1 MFTETARR
9 LVDLAKDHACAQGG
23 QEVDLP
29 HLLAATAAD
38 MSSCLRLAQCLS
50 QGDADALRQSL
61 PAWTPPQPCG
71 RPMPPTFALREVL
84 AAALELASSAGVPD
98 LAHPGLVDARHL
110 VCALAASPE
119 VGRLLGGLA
128 PLGRSRQLDLLAQ
141 WYQEGMGDPQALA
154 QLVGRLR
161 SLRDDLL
168 GRVFGQDHAILAFEE
183 GLYHSQ
189 CAVLADQERRRPS
202 AVFLF
207 AGPPGVGKTYLAE
220 LAAARLER
228 PFKRFDMTGYSDS
241 LAYQQMVGY
250 AASYRGA
257 GPGALTGFVAKN
269 PDAVLLF
276 DEIEKA
282 NLTTIQLFYQVL
294 DAGLLEDKF
303 TEQAVGFRDTVII
316 FTTNAGESLYNNPN
330 QAGIGRLHAGYHKRT
345 LLGALMHEK
354 NPATGQPAFP
364 QAICSR
370 LGQGYPILFSPL
382 GINELEQVARAGLT
396 RGKRLLERQYLKE
409 ISFDPLVPMA
419 LVLREGPGA
428 DARQVTAEAD
438 KFLKGE
444 LFAYCGLF
452 APENLGAAFARFD
465 AIHVEVD
472 PQARRLE
479 GPAGEIFGQPPRP
492 AILLVA
498 EADFCQ
504 ACRQHLP
511 EVDWQAAQGAEEA
524 LDLLAARRPD
534 LVLLDLWLPG
544 RQEPGS
550 LGDLSG
556 TLYQGQDYVPLSS
569 RALESGRGV
578 LRAIHEH
585 YPEAPVY
592 LLSRPEDQPAGPAA
606 PSGLG
611 GSFCLDACLSSSEP
625 PSLGG
630 ARRVVDQELFLA
642 CVRAGGA
649 RGILTSDY
657 RGPGQGDRQ
666 ALLENLSLVAG
677 RLRREAAARA
687 LARERKVLGFQA
699 APALEPRARR
709 LVIKLRDFGLGRAVE
724 AADVG
729 QLVENVS
736 RPEVKFGDVIGAQE
750 AKEALGF
757 VVDWLR
763 DPGRYQA
770 LGIRPP
776 RGVLLTGPPG
786 TGKTLLAR
794 AVAGES
800 DCAFLER
807 PASSFVTVWQGSGP
821 QNVREL
827 FERAR
832 RYAPAVVFLDEI
844 DALGLRRAGLGGA
857 ARAQEETLAAM
868 LTEMDG
874 FGSKKAPPV
883 IVLAATNLA
892 GQLDDALKRRF
903 DREVE
908 VDLPDRAARLE
919 FLRRALAGRETSLV
933 GQETLERLAGQS
945 AGMSLAELERV
956 TQEASVRAAQEG
968 RRLDDGLMEEAF
980 EKLRMGRAR
989 PNQNPEVLLRVA
1001 RHEAGHA
1008 LLAWL
1013 GGRPPVQVTIVGRG
1027 SAGGYMEREVD
1038 EERLIQS
1045 LPDLEQHL
1053 REALAGRAAE
1063 LLYYGAEEGLS
1074 TGPSGDLRQ
1083 ASQLAR
1089 RMVGDLGMDPEVG
1102 LLTVP
1107 EGQGGGWTG
1116 RAAELADQAARRL
1129 LQRQFERTQELLAA
1143 NRDLL
1148 DRLVRELLAAN
1159 RLTRQD
1165 LERLWGPPRPGRA
1178 AAAQAQGQAGEA
1190 GE

>member
-1 MFTETARR
+1 MFTDTARR
-9 LVDLAKDHACAQGG
+9 IVDLAKDHARAQKS
-23 QEVDLP
+23 QDVDLP
-29 HLLAATAAD
+29 HLLAAVAGDVAG
-38 MSSCLRLAQCLS
+38 CLRLAQCLT
-50 QGDADALRQSL
+50 QGDASLLRRALPAWSPPPPCSQPMPPSPALRQ
-61 PAWTPPQPCG
+61 
-71 RPMPPTFALREVL
+71 VL
-84 AAALELASSAGVPD
+84 AAALDLASGTGVPD
-98 LAHPGLVDARHL
+98 HAHPGLVDARHL
-110 VCALAASPE
+110 VCALAAAPQAGE
-119 VGRLLGGLA
+119 LLGGLT
-128 PLGRSRQLDLLAQ
+128 PLERPRQLDMLAQ

-154 QLVGRLR
+154 KLVERLR
-161 SLRDDLL
+161 GLRDDLL
-168 GRVFGQDHAILAFEE
+168 AKVFGQGHAILAFEE

-220 LAAARLER
+220 LAAARLGR
-228 PFKRFDMTGYSDS
+228 PFKRFDMTGYSDN
-241 LAYQQMVGY
+241 LAFQQLVGY

-257 GPGALTGFVAKN
+257 GPGALTGFVARN
-269 PDAVLLF
+269 PEAVLLF

-282 NLTTIQLFYQVL
+282 HLTTIQLFYQVL
-294 DAGLLEDKF
+294 DAGQLEDKF

-330 QAGIGRLHAGYHKRT
+330 RAGIGRLHATYHKQT

-396 RGKRLLERQYLKE
+396 RAKRLLERQYLKE
-409 ISFDPLVPMA
+409 ISFDALVAMA

-452 APENLGAAFARFD
+452 APANLGAAFARFD
-465 AIHVEVD
+465 GIHVEVD

-479 GPAGEIFGQPPRP
+479 GPAGDIFGQPPRP

-498 EADFCQ
+498 DGGFCR

-511 EVDWQAAQGAEEA
+511 EVDWQSAQGAEDI
-524 LDLLAARRPD
+524 LDILAAHRLD

-544 RQEPGS
+544 HDGS
-550 LGDLSG
+550 TPAYDLSG
-556 TLYQGQDYVPLSS
+556 TLHQGQDYVPLSS

-585 YPEAPVY
+585 YPEVPVY
-592 LLSRPEDQPAGPAA
+592 LLSRPEDQGAGGGQP
-606 PSGLG
+606 GLG
-611 GSFCLDACLSSSEP
+611 GSFYLDASLSPQAPEP
-625 PSLGG
+625 LEQ

-649 RGILTSDY
+649 RGIITSDFG
-657 RGPGQGDRQ
+657 GPGQGDRQ
-666 ALLENLSLVAG
+666 ALLESLRLVAW

-699 APALEPRARR
+699 APALEPGARR
-709 LVIKLRDFGLGRAVE
+709 LCIKLRDFGLSRAVE

-729 QLVENVS
+729 QLVEDVS
-736 RPEVKFGDVIGAQE
+736 RPEVKFDDVIGADE
-750 AKEALGF
+750 AKETLGF
-757 VVDWLR
+757 MVDWLR

-857 ARAQEETLAAM
+857 ARAQEETLAAL

-892 GQLDDALKRRF
+892 AQLDDALKRRF

-908 VDLPDRAARLE
+908 VELPDRGARLK
-919 FLRRALAGRETSLV
+919 FLRRALAGREMPLV
-933 GQETLERLAGQS
+933 GPETLERLAGQS

-956 TQEASVRAAQEG
+956 MQEASVRAAQEG
-968 RRLDDGLMEEAF
+968 RRLNDALLEEAF
-980 EKLRMGRAR
+980 ERLRMGRAR
-989 PNQNPEVLLRVA
+989 HNQDPEVLLRVA

-1008 LLAWL
+1008 LAAWL
-1013 GGRPPVQVTIVGRG
+1013 GGRPPMQVTIVGRG
-1027 SAGGYMEREVD
+1027 AAGGYMEREVD
-1038 EERLIQS
+1038 EQRLIHS
-1045 LPDLEQHL
+1045 KPELEQHL

-1074 TGPSGDLRQ
+1074 TGASGDLRQ

-1089 RMVGDLGMDPEVG
+1089 RMVGSLGMDGQVG
-1102 LLTVP
+1102 LLTEP
-1107 EGQGGGWTG
+1107 EGRAGGWAG
-1116 RAAELADQAARRL
+1116 QAAEVVEGAARRL
-1129 LQRQFERTQELLAA
+1129 LQAQFDRAQELLATHRA
-1143 NRDLL
+1143 ML
-1148 DRLVRELLAAN
+1148 DNLVRELLEAN

-1165 LERLWGPPRPGRA
+1165 LERLWGPHPCGRHPRAPEPP
-1178 AAAQAQGQAGEA
+1178 QTGERTC
-1190 GE
+1190 

>member
-9 LVDLAKDHACAQGG
+9 IVDLAKDHAHGQGS
-23 QEVDLP
+23 QDVDLP
-29 HLLAATAAD
+29 HLLAAVAGD
-38 MSSCLRLAQCLS
+38 VSCCLRLAQCLTE
-50 QGDADALRQSL
+50 GDAGRLRQTL
-61 PAWTPPQPCG
+61 PAWSSPLANGQA
-71 RPMPPTFALREVL
+71 MPPSPALREVL
-84 AAALELASSAGVPD
+84 AVALDLASGTGVPD
-98 LAHPGLVDARHL
+98 HAHPGLVDARHL
-110 VCALAASPE
+110 ICALAAAPG
-119 VGRLLGGLA
+119 VGELLGGLK
-128 PLGRSRQLDLLAQ
+128 PLERPRQIDILAQ

-154 QLVGRLR
+154 ELVGRLR

-168 GRVFGQDHAILAFEE
+168 AKVFGQDHAILAFEE

-228 PFKRFDMTGYSDS
+228 PFKRFDMTGYSDN
-241 LAYQQMVGY
+241 LAFQQMVGY

-257 GPGALTGFVAKN
+257 GPGALTGFVARN

-282 NLTTIQLFYQVL
+282 NLTTVQLFYQVL

-316 FTTNAGESLYNNPN
+316 FTTNAGASLYDNPN
-330 QAGIGRLHAGYHKRT
+330 RAGIGRLHSTYHKQT

-370 LGQGYPILFSPL
+370 LSQGYPILFSPL
-382 GINELEQVARAGLT
+382 GINELEQVAKAGLN
-396 RGKRLLERQYLKE
+396 RAKRLLERQYLKE
-409 ISFDPLVPMA
+409 ISFDPLVSMA
-419 LVLREGPGA
+419 LVLREGPGT

-452 APENLGAAFARFD
+452 APKNLGAAFARFD
-465 AIHVEVD
+465 GIHVEVD
-472 PQARRLE
+472 PQARLLE
-479 GPAGEIFGQPPRP
+479 GPAGDIFGQAPRP

-498 EADFCQ
+498 EEGFCQ
-504 ACRQHLP
+504 ACREHLP
-511 EVDWQAAQGAEEA
+511 EVDWQSAQGAGET
-524 LDLLAARRPD
+524 LDILAARRLD
-534 LVLLDLWLPG
+534 LVILDLWLPARG
-544 RQEPGS
+544 GPAPS
-550 LGDLSG
+550 YDLSG

-585 YPEAPVY
+585 YPEVPVY
-592 LLSRPEDQPAGPAA
+592 LLSRPEDQAAGGGQP
-606 PSGLG
+606 GLG
-611 GSFCLDACLSSSEP
+611 GSFYLDASLSLQGPEP
-625 PSLGG
+625 LEQ

-649 RGILTSDY
+649 RGIITSDY

-666 ALLENLSLVAG
+666 ALLESLRLVAW
-677 RLRREAAARA
+677 RLGREAAARA
-687 LARERKVLGFQA
+687 LARERKVLGFSA
-699 APALEPRARR
+699 APALESSQRR

-729 QLVENVS
+729 QLVEDVS
-736 RPEVKFGDVIGAQE
+736 RPEVSFEDVIGAQE

-807 PASSFVTVWQGSGP
+807 AASSFVTIWQGSGP

-857 ARAQEETLAAM
+857 ARAQEETLAAL

-892 GQLDDALKRRF
+892 AQLDDALKRRF

-908 VDLPDRAARLE
+908 VELPDRRARLE
-919 FLRRALAGRETSLV
+919 FLRRALAGREQPLV
-933 GQETLERLAGQS
+933 GPETLERLAGQS

-956 TQEASVRAAQEG
+956 MQEASVRAAQEG
-968 RRLDDGLMEEAF
+968 QRLDDGLLEEAF

-989 PNQNPEVLLRVA
+989 HNQDPEVLLRVA

-1027 SAGGYMEREVD
+1027 AAGGYMEREVE
-1038 EERLIQS
+1038 EERLIHS
-1045 LPDLEQHL
+1045 KPELEQHL

-1074 TGPSGDLRQ
+1074 TGASGDLRQ

-1089 RMVGDLGMDPEVG
+1089 RMVGDLGMDPQVG
-1102 LLTVP
+1102 LLTQP
-1107 EGQGGGWTG
+1107 EGQAGGWAG
-1116 RAAELADQAARRL
+1116 QAVEAADRAARRL
-1129 LQRQFERTQELLAA
+1129 LQTQFERAQELLAA
-1143 NRDLL
+1143 NRVML
-1148 DRLVRELLAAN
+1148 D
-1159 RLTRQD
+1159 
-1165 LERLWGPPRPGRA
+1165 
-1178 AAAQAQGQAGEA
+1178 
-1190 GE
+1190 